1 MTSGGNKALF
11 ISTIAIHRSGL
22 RQCILALP
30 AVLLIISALSG
41 CGWQLRTEAS
51 LANLEAVSLSG
62 ASADMRH
69 ALIEKLR
76 HHRVL
81 ILEVAPLSLQLDREH
96 WTQRTVAVDAR
107 GRRAA
112 TELRLSISWRL
123 LDEKARPLNSRQTIE
138 IIRTFNYDPANAT
151 AAADEEVLTRE
162 IMYDEAAAYLL
173 RQLDARHQQFLEET

>member
-1 MTSGGNKALF
+1 VTSGNSETGSRTVA
-11 ISTIAIHRSGL
+11 ISG
-22 RQCILALP
+22 P
-30 AVLLIISALSG
+30 AQFRPAMLVVILIISALGG
-41 CGWQLRTEAS
+41 CGWQLRTEVS
-51 LANLEAVSLSG
+51 LADLEAISLSG

-69 ALIEKLR
+69 ALIAKLR

-81 ILEVAPLSLQLDREH
+81 IQEVAPLSLQLDREH

-112 TELRLSISWRL
+112 TGLRLSISWRL
-123 LDEKARPLNSRQTIE
+123 LDAEARPLNARQTIE
-138 IIRTFNYDPANAT
+138 IIRTFNYDPANVT

-162 IMYDEAAAYLL
+162 IMYEEAAAYLL